1 MIYYVTLGSN
11 DLHKGGVFYDAVLAP
26 IGAGR
31 IFDGDR
37 MIVWGPDPER
47 SMLGLCLPYNKEP
60 ATVGNGVMVGLTVHT
75 IENVDKMYATAIEL
89 GGVDEGA
96 PGPRGGDYYGAYFRD
111 LDGNKILLSAHVLGL
126 DERSSG

>member
-47 SMLGLCLPYNKEP
+47 SCTSADHLGQQPPFAKRQFWVF
-60 ATVGNGVMVGLTVHT
+60 A
-75 IENVDKMYATAIEL
+75 
-89 GGVDEGA
+89 
-96 PGPRGGDYYGAYFRD
+96 
-111 LDGNKILLSAHVLGL
+111 
-126 DERSSG
+126 